1 MCQRLIVYSGETQRS
16 ELVRCKPQLRGF
28 GELTL
33 CCHCLSSFTA
43 VIPGIQR
50 IFCFRSA
57 EDARFGLPSHL
68 SDRADGGCV
77 TPRCPAAS
85 RAHLKHTFF
94 PCFYLLCEFSVIVMS
109 TRWHYSFVDAFIS
122 HSTAQK
128 ITFLKYPCVIL
139 KTRFGVN
146 VGTDAASPP
155 TVSQNRWTVV
165 TQHTVWSFAVKP
177 YIVYF

>member
-1 MCQRLIVYSGETQRS
+1 
-16 ELVRCKPQLRGF
+16 
-28 GELTL
+28 
-33 CCHCLSSFTA
+33 
-43 VIPGIQR
+43 
-50 IFCFRSA
+50 
-57 EDARFGLPSHL
+57 
-68 SDRADGGCV
+68 
-77 TPRCPAAS
+77 
-85 RAHLKHTFF
+85 
-94 PCFYLLCEFSVIVMS
+94 MS